1 MNILKQLAKDQKR
14 TQLFLFLSSLFLA
27 GTVIGQAYFF
37 VSIVN
42 QVFLEKVG
50 YQQVLPLLG
59 SLLIV
64 LVARSLFTY
73 LNGLAGIKMA
83 KNVKRK
89 IRTQLFEKYSR
100 NPLQT
105 SLKGQSG
112 NKVSVA
118 IDMIDEL
125 DGYFSKY
132 IPQVIQT
139 SIIPLTILI
148 VVFYLH
154 FPSGVI
160 MMVTAPFIPIFYI
173 IIGIMTQKKSEEQMD
188 KMAVFSGRF
197 LDTLQGLTTLKL
209 FGQSHRQRESI
220 RESSLQFR
228 DATMEV
234 LKVAFVSSLML
245 ELISMLGIGIIALEI
260 GLQLV
265 VFKEITFF
273 PAFFILVLAP
283 EFYLALKDLG
293 SAFHTGRG
301 SMGAATKLHEELTK
315 EEHPVEWGNKV
326 LQIGAQPPTIEM
338 NGVSFQYENEE
349 VSVLQNIQASFPS
362 AGQYAIVGRSGA
374 GKSTMVNIMAGLLS
388 PTSGD
393 VRVNGENLS
402 SYREE
407 SWFSQIGYLSQ
418 HPYLFTGTIAENI
431 AIGRKDQTSRE
442 DIERAADQAGL
453 LELRKSLKK
462 GLDTPVGEG
471 GRGLSGGEKQRV
483 ALARIFLKNPSIIFF
498 DEPTTGLDLYTEKIL
513 QKSID
518 KLAKDAVVITVAH
531 RLHTITQADQIFVL
545 EHGIVEAQGTHKELV
560 ERSSFYRNMVSVQQ
574 RGNVQ

>member
-1 MNILKQLAKDQKR
+1 
-14 TQLFLFLSSLFLA
+14 
-27 GTVIGQAYFF
+27 
-37 VSIVN
+37 
-42 QVFLEKVG
+42 
-50 YQQVLPLLG
+50 
-59 SLLIV
+59 
-64 LVARSLFTY
+64 
-73 LNGLAGIKMA
+73 
-83 KNVKRK
+83 
-89 IRTQLFEKYSR
+89 
-100 NPLQT
+100 
-105 SLKGQSG
+105 
-112 NKVSVA
+112 
-118 IDMIDEL
+118 
-125 DGYFSKY
+125 
-132 IPQVIQT
+132 
-139 SIIPLTILI
+139 
-148 VVFYLH
+148 
-154 FPSGVI
+154 
-160 MMVTAPFIPIFYI
+160 
-173 IIGIMTQKKSEEQMD
+173 
-188 KMAVFSGRF
+188 
-197 LDTLQGLTTLKL
+197 
-209 FGQSHRQRESI
+209 
-220 RESSLQFR
+220 
-228 DATMEV
+228 
-234 LKVAFVSSLML
+234 
-245 ELISMLGIGIIALEI
+245 MLGIGIIALEI

-315 EEHPVEWGNKV
+315 EEHPVEWGNKA

-338 NGVSFQYENEE
+338 NDVSFQYENEE

-388 PTSGD
+388 PTRGD
-393 VRVNGENLS
+393 VRVNGEDLS

-442 DIERAADQAGL
+442 EIERAADQAGL

-531 RLHTITQADQIFVL
+531 RLHTIIQADQIFVL
-545 EHGIVEAQGTHKELV
+545 EHGIVEAQGTHKELI